1 MTATKSS
8 QLQKIIIVGAGP
20 SGLILA
26 LLLGQKGIKVDVL
39 DASTKLDEQP
49 RATHYNSPATHVLQ
63 RVGVLD
69 EIRERG
75 VISKRITWRKPDGEL
90 LAALDLDSIPEE
102 SPQRMVALPLNEV
115 SQIVVRH
122 LQSTPSVNIKWAH
135 NVVDVGQNENAAWV
149 DVETPGGKQRM
160 EADYIIGCDG
170 ANSKVRRALQGDLN
184 FPGKTWDEQIVA
196 TNVYYD
202 FHQFGWDDANFI
214 IHPEHWF
221 MASRISKDGL
231 WRVSYGEVPGLTRE
245 QYLERQPMKY
255 ETMLPGHPKPDQYRI
270 TNISPYKIHQ
280 RCAEKMRVG
289 RFLLAADAAHLCNP
303 FGGLGLTGGLADVDS
318 LFDCL
323 MGIHTGQA
331 DDSILDKYDEVRRDM
346 WHKFIDVVSSDN
358 IRRLNGQ
365 NPDNALENDPVL
377 QKLKE
382 SEKNLELAAQIQL
395 SGNMILRDFT
405 QDYNASAVSV

>member
-1 MTATKSS
+1 M
-8 QLQKIIIVGAGP
+8 GAGP

-196 TNVYYD
+196 TNVSPSEMLRCYTK
-202 FHQFGWDDANFI
+202 A
-214 IHPEHWF
+214 
-221 MASRISKDGL
+221 
-231 WRVSYGEVPGLTRE
+231 VP
-245 QYLERQPMKY
+245 
-255 ETMLPGHPKPDQYRI
+255 
-270 TNISPYKIHQ
+270 SPN
-280 RCAEKMRVG
+280 
-289 RFLLAADAAHLCNP
+289 RFLFSGVLRLSPVWLGRCKLHHSSGTLVHGFQDQQRRALESVVRRSTRAHSRTISRTP
-303 FGGLGLTGGLADVDS
+303 A
-318 LFDCL
+318 
-323 MGIHTGQA
+323 
-331 DDSILDKYDEVRRDM
+331 DEVRNHAPWASKTRSVQD
-346 WHKFIDVVSSDN
+346 HQYQPV
-358 IRRLNGQ
+358 Q
-365 NPDNALENDPVL
+365 DPPTMRG
-377 QKLKE
+377 E
-382 SEKNLELAAQIQL
+382 DA
-395 SGNMILRDFT
+395 SGTVPSRCGCRTSM
-405 QDYNASAVSV
+405 